1 MTRGAVG
8 PYLLFPQVL
17 DDLDSLRDLE
27 AAASADP
34 DTLTG
39 TPCCPGVVEGVVRV
53 VNTIDETGVGVV
65 KLGFLFVL
73 ISYHVHLCTHI
84 RPLWI
89 CVCVGGRGG
98 GG

>member
-8 PYLLFPQVL
+8 PYFLFPQVL

-84 RPLWI
+84 
-89 CVCVGGRGG
+89 
-98 GG
+98 

>member
-53 VNTIDETGVGVV
+53 VNTIDETGVG
-65 KLGFLFVL
+65 LGFLFVF
-73 ISYHVHLCTHI
+73 ISYLVQLCTHI
-84 RPLWI
+84 
-89 CVCVGGRGG
+89 
-98 GG
+98 